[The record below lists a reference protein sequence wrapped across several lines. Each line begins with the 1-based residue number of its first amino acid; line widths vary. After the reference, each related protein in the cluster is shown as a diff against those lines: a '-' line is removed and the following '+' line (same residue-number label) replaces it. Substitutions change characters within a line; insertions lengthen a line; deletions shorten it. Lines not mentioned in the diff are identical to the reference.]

1 MFSST
6 DGLTYTE
13 VSSPLLDG
21 QTDTPVTSYFPIQ
34 ADPSFDWIQPIRSAP
49 ATGLGAGRAIA
60 TSANT
65 SGVWLLDSSD
75 RHWDAWTLPG
85 GAAPPT
91 YIQTDSAGRIHNV
104 RSAGAN
110 QLEYRMSS
118 DGGRTWTSALIP
130 LPFGGLTD
138 FKVNESAGV
147 SALALR
153 LNNQDWVYKFDI
165 TGNTSK
171 LMRRYRVGLGVNPAG
186 SSSGALTSPR
196 MDFQT
201 VGIFPDGRVAV
212 SFLDSTTFSHPPGTG
227 TLGRITPA
235 VAIELDT
242 TLPPLK
248 PDVTVTSV
256 GAPTGQLTEGDPVTF
271 SATVG
276 NLGPGDA
283 TNTVVRFLVDGARF
297 GADRTIASL
306 TAGAGTTVSSDV
318 WTATAGTHTIEA
330 VVDPDNAIVEIDET
344 NNSVSNSFAAQT
356 RADLTPRAVSL
367 SSAKAKGGDLVTFTV
382 QVANLG
388 EAAAANVGVRF
399 VVHGAQVGAVWTIA
413 QLAGGAS
420 AAVSSD
426 TWSAAHRDGQHTIQ
440 VLVDPANTV
449 VESNEAN
456 NTAVATF
463 RVKGGRVVS

>member
-1 MFSST
+1 
-6 DGLTYTE
+6 
-13 VSSPLLDG
+13 
-21 QTDTPVTSYFPIQ
+21 
-34 ADPSFDWIQPIRSAP
+34 
-49 ATGLGAGRAIA
+49 
-60 TSANT
+60 
-65 SGVWLLDSSD
+65 VWLLDSSD

-171 LMRRYRVGLGVNPAG
+171 LMRRYRVGLGDNPAG
-186 SSSGALTSPR
+186 SSIGALTSPR

-248 PDVTVTSV
+248 PDVTATSV
-256 GAPTGQLTEGDPVTF
+256 GA
-271 SATVG
+271 
-276 NLGPGDA
+276 
-283 TNTVVRFLVDGARF
+283 R
-297 GADRTIASL
+297 
-306 TAGAGTTVSSDV
+306 AG
-318 WTATAGTHTIEA
+318 
-330 VVDPDNAIVEIDET
+330 
-344 NNSVSNSFAAQT
+344 
-356 RADLTPRAVSL
+356 
-367 SSAKAKGGDLVTFTV
+367 K
-382 QVANLG
+382 
-388 EAAAANVGVRF
+388 
-399 VVHGAQVGAVWTIA
+399 
-413 QLAGGAS
+413 
-420 AAVSSD
+420 
-426 TWSAAHRDGQHTIQ
+426 
-440 VLVDPANTV
+440 
-449 VESNEAN
+449 
-456 NTAVATF
+456 
-463 RVKGGRVVS
+463 